1 MYAPGIRLIEQRLNP
16 ACKVNQIGDQFRDVN
31 LIHQKYPRYTEDMLV
46 YSNQPHYSSYFQN
59 HTVYN
64 ESVVVQG
71 DGNYS
76 VQLWCFI
83 MLLP

>member
-1 MYAPGIRLIEQRLNP
+1 LPIIPKVYAPGIRLIEQRLNP

-76 VQLWCFI
+76 VQL
-83 MLLP
+83 